1 MKAVGVIGGLGPM
14 ATIYYLE
21 QVTKMTDAKKDQEH
35 LKILMES
42 IPDTPDRTHYIL
54 EKKGTSP
61 LPSLIKA
68 GQELTRLGA
77 GFLAIPCVTAHYFY
91 EPLCGALQI
100 PVLSLCE
107 DTAIEMSAKKIKRA
121 GILATEGTIQSR
133 VLEQVFEK
141 YGIESVY
148 PDSSAQQLVMEMI
161 YGKIKKG
168 TFPDRED
175 IQIVKHSLLEKGA
188 QKIVLGC
195 TELSLLKKEY
205 PLDTLYVDML
215 EILAQKTV
223 LFSGAPLK
231 EAYKNLI
238 Q

>member
-1 MKAVGVIGGLGPM
+1 MK
-14 ATIYYLE
+14 
-21 QVTKMTDAKKDQEH
+21 K
-35 LKILMES
+35 
-42 IPDTPDRTHYIL
+42 
-54 EKKGTSP
+54 
-61 LPSLIKA
+61 
-68 GQELTRLGA
+68 
-77 GFLAIPCVTAHYFY
+77 
-91 EPLCGALQI
+91 
-100 PVLSLCE
+100 
-107 DTAIEMSAKKIKRA
+107 
-121 GILATEGTIQSR
+121 
-133 VLEQVFEK
+133 
-141 YGIESVY
+141 
-148 PDSSAQQLVMEMI
+148 
-161 YGKIKKG
+161 KKG